1 MPEEESTIGGAN
13 GAADGAAG
21 AGEAGTGAAGA
32 GDTMTGAA
40 DILAQSGTGDTWYSL
55 GSLLDKGGPIVAILL
70 VLSVISAAII
80 LLKIFQFWS
89 AGLSKR
95 SFVDPA
101 VDKIE
106 AGDHAG
112 ALDILRKHKTP
123 LARAMAAGVRAKM
136 RGDLRDEDVASEIT
150 RVGTMELG
158 SLQRYLRWL
167 EVIGNISPLLGLLG
181 TVIGMINAFQSLEE
195 AGTQVD
201 PALLSG
207 GIWVALLTTAVGL
220 IVALPAITALNL
232 LEGKIDQVRLSM
244 RDASARVIAALHA
257 RPSAPQS
264 RAAQ

>member
-1 MPEEESTIGGAN
+1 MPEQDTVDAASEAANGAGAN
-13 GAADGAAG
+13 GAAG
-21 AGEAGTGAAGA
+21 
-32 GDTMTGAA
+32 GDAMNNAA
-40 DILAQSGTGDTWYSL
+40 DIIAQSGGGDTWYSL

-70 VLSVISAAII
+70 VLSIISAAII

-95 SFVDPA
+95 SFVEPA
-101 VDKIE
+101 LDKIE
-106 AGDHAG
+106 AGDLAG
-112 ALDILRKHKTP
+112 SLDVLKKQKTP

-136 RGDLRDEDVASEIT
+136 RGDLRDEDVASEIV
-150 RVGTMELG
+150 RVGTMEIG
-158 SLQRYLRWL
+158 ALQRYLRWL
-167 EVIGNISPLLGLLG
+167 EVVGNISPLLGLLG

-257 RPSAPQS
+257 RQGPVQS
-264 RAAQ
+264 KAAQ

>member
-1 MPEEESTIGGAN
+1 MPEENPEAEAVEGATDAAN
-13 GAADGAAG
+13 GAADAAD
-21 AGEAGTGAAGA
+21 GA
-32 GDTMTGAA
+32 GDTVTGAA
-40 DILAQSGTGDTWYSL
+40 DILAQSGGGDAWYSIA
-55 GSLLDKGGPIVAILL
+55 SLLDKGGPIVAILL
-70 VLSVISAAII
+70 VLSVISAAVI
-80 LLKIFQFWS
+80 LLKVFQFWS

-95 SFVDPA
+95 GFVDPA

-106 AGDHAG
+106 AGDLGG
-112 ALDILRKHKTP
+112 ALDILKKQKTP
-123 LARAMAAGVRAKM
+123 LARAMTAGVRAKM
-136 RGDLRDEDVASEIT
+136 RGDLRDEDVAAEIT
-150 RVGTMELG
+150 RVGTMEIG

-181 TVIGMINAFQSLEE
+181 TVIGMINAFQSLEA

-244 RDASARVIAALHA
+244 RDAASRVIAALHA
-257 RPSAPQS
+257 RPGSAQS

>member
-1 MPEEESTIGGAN
+1 MPEETTSVDAT
-13 GAADGAAG
+13 DGAV
-21 AGEAGTGAAGA
+21 ETAA
-32 GDTMTGAA
+32 GAA
-40 DILAQSGTGDTWYSL
+40 DIIAQGGGGDVWYSI

-80 LLKIFQFWS
+80 LLKIVQFWT

-101 VDKIE
+101 VDRGE
-106 AGDHAG
+106 QGDPGG
-112 ALDILRKHKTP
+112 ALETLKKHKTP

-136 RGDLRDEDVASEIT
+136 RGDLRDEDVAAEIQ

-158 SLQRYLRWL
+158 ALQRYLRWL

-181 TVIGMINAFQSLEE
+181 TVIGMINAFQSLEA

-207 GIWVALLTTAVGL
+207 GIWVALLTTVGL

-244 RDASARVIAALHA
+244 RDASSRVIAALHA
-257 RPSAPQS
+257 RPGPVQS

>member
-1 MPEEESTIGGAN
+1 MPEDVPVNDEVAVEGA
-13 GAADGAAG
+13 D
-21 AGEAGTGAAGA
+21 EALTGAAEIIAEGGGA
-32 GDTMTGAA
+32 EA
-40 DILAQSGTGDTWYSL
+40 WYAL
-55 GSLLDKGGPIVAILL
+55 GPLLDKGGPIVAILL
-70 VLSVISAAII
+70 VLSIISAAVI

-89 AGLSKR
+89 AGLSRR

-101 VDKIE
+101 VDRIE
-106 AGDHAG
+106 AGDAAG
-112 ALDILRKHKTP
+112 ALDILKKHKTP
-123 LARAMAAGVRAKM
+123 LARAMAAGVRAKV
-136 RGDLRDEDVASEIT
+136 RGDLRDEDVAAEIA
-150 RVGTMELG
+150 RVGAMELG
-158 SLQRYLRWL
+158 ALQRYLRWL

-181 TVIGMINAFQSLEE
+181 TVIGMIQAFQRLEE

-257 RPSAPQS
+257 RPGASSAK
-264 RAAQ
+264 AAQ

>member
-1 MPEEESTIGGAN
+1 MPEEATSADAAN
-13 GAADGAAG
+13 GAVETAA
-21 AGEAGTGAAGA
+21 
-32 GDTMTGAA
+32 GAA
-40 DILAQSGTGDTWYSL
+40 DIIAQGGGGDVWYSI

-80 LLKIFQFWS
+80 LLKIVQFWT

-101 VDKIE
+101 VDKVE
-106 AGDHAG
+106 QGDLGG
-112 ALDILRKHKTP
+112 ALEILRKHKTP
-123 LARAMAAGVRAKM
+123 LARAMAAGVKAKM
-136 RGDLRDEDVASEIT
+136 RGDLRDEDVAAEIQ

-158 SLQRYLRWL
+158 ALQRYLRWL

-181 TVIGMINAFQSLEE
+181 TVIGMINAFQSLEA

-244 RDASARVIAALHA
+244 RDASSRVIAALHA
-257 RPSAPQS
+257 RPGPVQS